1 MKSTTDRILTRLGL
15 TTTQAARILRI
26 SPRTVEGWR
35 QGRFPA
41 QRPALRLLL
50 LVARLNRV

>member
-1 MKSTTDRILTRLGL
+1 MKSTTDRLLTRLGL
-15 TTTQAARILRI
+15 TTVQAARILRI

-35 QGRFPA
+35 QGRFPP

-50 LVARLNRV
+50 LSCGSRR

>member
-1 MKSTTDRILTRLGL
+1 MKSTTDRLLTRLDL
-15 TTTQAARILRI
+15 TTVQAARILRI

-35 QGRFPA
+35 QGRFPP

-50 LVARLNRV
+50 LSCRPRR